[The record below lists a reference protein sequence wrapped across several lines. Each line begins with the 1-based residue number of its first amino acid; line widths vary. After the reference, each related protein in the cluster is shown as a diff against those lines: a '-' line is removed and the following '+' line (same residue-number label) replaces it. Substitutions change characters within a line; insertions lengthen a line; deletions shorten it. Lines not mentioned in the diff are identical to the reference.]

1 MNLCLECD
9 RYYQGSYGA
18 HLRFAHYGKEGVASN
33 ARQTQ
38 FIASENESERES
50 Y

>member
-9 RYYQGSYGA
+9 RYYLGSYGA
-18 HLRFAHYGKEGVASN
+18 HLRFAHYGKE
-33 ARQTQ
+33 
-38 FIASENESERES
+38 NESEREG